1 MRRREFI
8 AGLGGTAAWPVAAR
22 TQQSGGVRQIG
33 VLNPGDENSST
44 LKVYWPLF
52 IQRLEELGW
61 VNGRNLRIEL
71 RSAGGNVDRMRA
83 LARELSDL
91 RPDVIVVSSA
101 VATRAVQE
109 QTPTIPIVFVYA
121 GDAIASG
128 ILTNIARPEGNTT
141 GVSPDPILTIGGK
154 WLELFK
160 EAVPRLAR
168 VAVIF
173 NPDFLNGG
181 QNFYLNTI
189 EAAAARYSVK
199 AMRIGV
205 GNSAEIAPAI
215 DAFATEPDGGIIVVP
230 PVPILPSAAQE
241 INRLA
246 LRHRLPTFYNART
259 SVVGEEGGLMSYGAD
274 PADLFRRGAPD
285 YVDRILRGAKPSEL
299 PVLQFS
305 AKIELV
311 INLKTAKAIGLTIPE
326 SFLLRADEVI
336 E

>member
-8 AGLGGTAAWPVAAR
+8 AGLGGAAAWPLVARA
-22 TQQSGGVRQIG
+22 QQSGRVRQIG
-33 VLNPGDENSST
+33 ILGPGDETGSG
-44 LKVYWPLF
+44 YWPLF
-52 IQRLEELGW
+52 VRGLEELGW
-61 VNGRNLRIEL
+61 VSGRNLQIEF
-71 RSAGGNVDRMRA
+71 RFAEGNVDRMRV

-109 QTPTIPIVFVYA
+109 QTRTIPIVFVYA
-121 GDAIASG
+121 GDPIASG
-128 ILTNIARPEGNTT
+128 IVTNIARPEGNTT
-141 GVSPDPILTIGGK
+141 GVNTDPIITIGGK

-168 VAVIF
+168 VALIF
-173 NPDFLNGG
+173 NPDFKLH
-181 QNFYLNTI
+181 LTAI
-189 EAAAARYSVK
+189 EAAAAQYGVK
-199 AMRIGV
+199 AIRIAVHNG
-205 GNSAEIAPAI
+205 AEIESTI

-230 PVPILPSAAQE
+230 PVSILPAATQV

-246 LRHRLPTFYNART
+246 LRHRLPTFYNYRLPTFYNSGT
-259 SVVGEEGGLMSYGAD
+259 SVVADGALMSYGAD
-274 PADLFRRGAPD
+274 PADLFRRSAPN

-326 SFLLRADEVI
+326 SFLLRADELI